1 LNNITTGSGRQGRTK
16 KNRIANMR
24 RTDTLKQGSRYANLQ
39 NGKVIANFKLGD
51 NQYSGSAKRH
61 SLVSKTANL
70 QVSRK
75 EAAEEMTTGKA
86 EKEVK
91 KRERERAFC
100 QTADTTGQKL
110 RLPNGRL
117 M

>member
-1 LNNITTGSGRQGRTK
+1 MNVSERNVARVHKVKEEAPDLAEKIRTG
-16 KNRIANMR
+16 
-24 RTDTLKQGSRYANLQ
+24 
-39 NGKVIANFKLGD
+39 
-51 NQYSGSAKRH
+51 
-61 SLVSKTANL
+61 
-70 QVSRK
+70 
-75 EAAEEMTTGKA
+75 EMTTGKA

-117 M
+117 MLAKLPNGRLAEKKQRE